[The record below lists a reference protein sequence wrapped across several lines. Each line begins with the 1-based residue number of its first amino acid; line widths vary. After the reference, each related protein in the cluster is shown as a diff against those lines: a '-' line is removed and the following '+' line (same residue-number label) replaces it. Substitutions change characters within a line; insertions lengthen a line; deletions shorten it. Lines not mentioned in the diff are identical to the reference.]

1 MATKTEVI
9 VSCDLDG
16 ETAGVETVEI
26 TINGRTM
33 ELELCASC
41 HEQTVGKLLAT
52 VEPVARAG
60 ARDGARSRRV
70 RAHQTQPRRSD
81 AVEARAWLQENGYE
95 VSSHGRISAEHRAA
109 YDSRTPALA
118 TAS

>member
-16 ETAGVETVEI
+16 QTAGVETVEI
-26 TINGRTM
+26 TINGKTM

-41 HEQTVGKLLAT
+41 KEKTVGAFLAT
-52 VEPVARAG
+52 VEPVARVG
-60 ARDGARSRRV
+60 ARARRV
-70 RAHQTQPRRSD
+70 RAHQAQPRRSD

-109 YDSRTPALA
+109 YESRSPALA
-118 TAS
+118 NAS

>member
-16 ETAGVETVEI
+16 KTAGVETVEI
-26 TINGRTM
+26 AINGKAM
-33 ELELCASC
+33 ELELCEGCKAK
-41 HEQTVGKLLAT
+41 TVDKFLAT
-52 VEPVARAG
+52 VEPVARIG
-60 ARDGARSRRV
+60 ARDSV
-70 RAHQTQPRRSD
+70 RARRGRANQTRPRHSD
-81 AVEARAWLQENGYE
+81 AVEVRAWLVENGFE

-109 YDSRTPALA
+109 YESRRPALA

>member
-16 ETAGVETVEI
+16 KTAGVETVEI
-26 TINGRTM
+26 TINGKTM
-33 ELELCASC
+33 ELELCESC
-41 HEQTVGKLLAT
+41 KDKTVGKFLAT
-52 VEPVARAG
+52 VEPVARVG
-60 ARDGARSRRV
+60 TRDSARRV
-70 RAHQTQPRRSD
+70 RAHQAQPRRSD
-81 AVEARAWLQENGYE
+81 AVEARAWLLENGYE

-109 YDSRTPALA
+109 YEGRTPALA

>member
-16 ETAGVETVEI
+16 KTAGVETVEI
-26 TINGRTM
+26 AINGKAM
-33 ELELCASC
+33 ELELCESC
-41 HEQTVGKLLAT
+41 KAKTVGKFMAT
-52 VEPVARAG
+52 VEPVARTGASAG
-60 ARDGARSRRV
+60 RI
-70 RAHQTQPRRSD
+70 RAHQTRPRRSD
-81 AVEARAWLQENGYE
+81 AVEVRAWLVENGFE

-109 YDSRTPALA
+109 YESRRPALA